1 MTPTSVSSGA
11 IEFIRALIEWAAL
24 GIEVLAVAV
33 IAVAVIVVAVTG
45 GPIRYLFDTSK
56 QGAYENYKHQ
66 LGKALLLGLEL
77 LVAADVVR
85 TVALEPTL
93 NNVAVLALLVVVRTF
108 LSWSLVVEIEGRWP
122 WRGKESVEARVSRS
136 DA

>member
-1 MTPTSVSSGA
+1 MAGTSNQIIDIV
-11 IEFIRALIEWAAL
+11 RHLIEWAAL

-33 IAVAVIVVAVTG
+33 IAVAVVVVAVTG
-45 GPIRYLFDTSK
+45 GPIRYLFDVNK
-56 QGAYENYKHQ
+56 QSAYENYKHQ

-122 WRGKESVEARVSRS
+122 WRGRG
-136 DA
+136 

>member
-1 MTPTSVSSGA
+1 MDEISGGPV
-11 IEFIRALIEWAAL
+11 IDLIHRGVEWAAV

-33 IAVAVIVVAVTG
+33 IVGGVLLVAVRQGTV
-45 GPIRYLFDTSK
+45 RYLFRLGRP
-56 QGAYENYKHQ
+56 GAYESYKHQ

-93 NNVAVLALLVVVRTF
+93 TNVAVLGLLVVVRTF
-108 LSWSLVVEIEGRWP
+108 LSWSMEVEMEGRWP
-122 WRGKESVEARVSRS
+122 WKAKG
-136 DA
+136 